1 MTPLVRI
8 LLVVFAVVAI
18 PVAALL
24 DRLLRPSHAAAF
36 YGRNHLRA
44 LIGLHQKGRHR
55 LQREEASA
63 DNGTAFGSCTSGE
76 QSSSPWLNRDEV
88 MVIQG
93 ALDMASKNIGDFL
106 VPLDEVYQLERSTK
120 LTPNVMMQILR
131 RGHSR
136 IPIYEG
142 DRHNIRGILLV
153 KSLICIDPGAAYG
166 EAWRDERSPPPDAN
180 LLGIVTMEDVI
191 EQLLQ
196 ADIMDEFDRKKTSR
210 FAATRPTGGT
220 LPLGSFGAEVASGEI
235 SPDGAQGAFFLAFSL
250 SKELD
255 TFPMGVTGTASAALA
270 ESTTRT
276 HLSPLSLKAQADA
289 PPSVHSVVEA
299 ATAPCMLDSASASGE
314 SAFGYAAVDVEQLAP
329 LVGVYIHP
337 KHFTAQM
344 PSRSAR
350 SKHMQ
355 QTLDTAG
362 RWLTRRCFTQPF
374 FEITK
379 QQQQQQ
385 EEKEL
390 LQQQQQEEEE
400 LLQHQQERETS
411 TAEEPHVTPAPDAI
425 PYGVILPSPRGAR
438 RNSAI
443 SNSSRRVREG
453 RNESAIA
460 TPQVLCMSKQLAA
473 VSVQDAAGSPLG
485 DTLSASM
492 RPKGYAEALMQP
504 EHRDKEKH
512 KKKRQ
517 PLPGAPDGGYAI
529 LPDLP

>member
-1 MTPLVRI
+1 MPLSSQLMTPLVRI

-153 KSLICIDPGAAYG
+153 KSLICIDPGAGLTVGDVMDTKAFRSYSRPLFVSPSINPYTLLNAFQESRCHLAFVTPDFLAYG

-196 ADIMDEFDRKKTSR
+196 ADIMDEFDRKKETSR

-329 LVGVYIHP
+329 LVG
-337 KHFTAQM
+337 
-344 PSRSAR
+344 
-350 SKHMQ
+350 
-355 QTLDTAG
+355 
-362 RWLTRRCFTQPF
+362 
-374 FEITK
+374 
-379 QQQQQQ
+379 
-385 EEKEL
+385 
-390 LQQQQQEEEE
+390 
-400 LLQHQQERETS
+400 
-411 TAEEPHVTPAPDAI
+411 
-425 PYGVILPSPRGAR
+425 
-438 RNSAI
+438 
-443 SNSSRRVREG
+443 
-453 RNESAIA
+453 
-460 TPQVLCMSKQLAA
+460 
-473 VSVQDAAGSPLG
+473 SPLG